1 MAGQRPP
8 HCWMP
13 GGGDLPATLVG
24 ALAARDNDHRSIVG
38 AFTARTGLDWHAP
51 SPAQLGR
58 GVRLSV
64 VIPCCNNAYSLPAV
78 LDALANQY
86 TAATLE
92 VIAVD
97 DASTDT
103 TRTLLASHPR
113 VDRAVRLAT
122 RVGAAATRNVG
133 LHLAAGDT
141 VVFLDADMV
150 LPSHVLADIAARAR
164 HNTVLVGFR
173 HNIDYQ
179 PGPNGQPL
187 VPDGEP
193 DLDADHRVR
202 WTAPARVP
210 MFYTGQIYPE
220 AFVGR
225 PLDDTDEFVQLGHDR
240 MYYDWDLPR
249 MVVTALVAAPRCAVV
264 DIGGFDAAFTADG
277 WGSEDTH
284 LGAALIASGCK
295 VVPLRQARGWHI
307 NPPNAAA
314 AWAAKLIRAQARV
327 ALYRQLCEQPLATG
341 RSADLTARAQTL
353 LRKAV
358 TLR

>member
-1 MAGQRPP
+1 M
-8 HCWMP
+8 
-13 GGGDLPATLVG
+13 PATLAA

-38 AFTARTGLDWHAP
+38 AFTARTGLGWHAP
-51 SPAQLGR
+51 TPAQIGR

-64 VIPCCNNAYSLPAV
+64 VIPACNNAYSLPAV
-78 LDALANQY
+78 LDALAAQY
-86 TAATLE
+86 TAATVE

-103 TRTLLASHPR
+103 TSALLAGHPR

-122 RVGAAATRNVG
+122 RVGAAAARNVG
-133 LHLAAGDT
+133 LHLASGDI

-150 LPSHVLADIAARAR
+150 LPGHVLADIAARAR

-179 PGPNGQPL
+179 PGPNGRPL
-187 VPDGEP
+187 LPDGEP

-202 WTAPARVP
+202 WTAPAGMP
-210 MFYTGQIYPE
+210 MFYTGQVYPE

-225 PLDDTDEFVQLGHDR
+225 PLDDTEEFVRLGHDR

-249 MVVTALVAAPRCAVV
+249 MVVTALVAAPRGVLV
-264 DIGGFDAAFTADG
+264 DVGGFDAAFTADG

-295 VVPLRQARGWHI
+295 VVPLRQARGWHVD
-307 NPPNAAA
+307 PPDPAA
-314 AWAAKLIRAQARV
+314 AWTAKFAGAQARV
-327 ALYRQLCEQPLATG
+327 ALYRQLCEQPPPTG
-341 RSADLTARAQTL
+341 RVADLTARAQIL